1 MCEYTQHIENLR
13 EEEQTMAVK
22 TVNSA
27 ALDIA
32 NVTAVTGA
40 LASQKVTQNTQ
51 SFGDVLNKTTN
62 KTTIADTSKQSY
74 QNNTKTDTQST
85 VKSDNKSDNITDSS
99 KPSDSKPDVE
109 DTSKTYNA
117 DDAKAAAD
125 EKSVEATD
133 AEDDMTVEQIVT
145 ALEQIISQIKD
156 ILGITDDVFLE
167 NMENLNMQMADLLNP
182 DNMVQLVTAL
192 SGEDSAISLVA
203 NEELYSALQDI
214 TQTVET
220 QVGTLLEDT
229 GLSQEDISDILQKL
243 QQANQEENIGD
254 LNAGELNA
262 QDADKTALV
271 SNEAVDDTTFQTM
284 ETAVAVNE
292 PVVEINDKTSD
303 KTEVS
308 KDDTAKVQTDQ
319 SNPEEE
325 AEITTDTSSKSQ
337 TSKAEA
343 DSHENSD
350 TKEFGHNQ
358 STSQSFDN
366 NLNELVNDIGETVES
381 YTSESTE
388 SIMRQLADTVK
399 IVKNENL
406 TEMEL
411 QLHPASLGTVNVSL
425 TTKGGVV
432 TAQFTTQNE
441 AVRAAIEA
449 QASQLKTNLEEQGVK
464 IEAIEVSVESHG
476 LERNLDKNNDQQR
489 QQSEEQ
495 EQRVQGLR
503 RTNINLRQFED
514 GDEIAEEMQ
523 GADDATRI
531 AMEMMTANGNSM
543 DLLA

>member
-1 MCEYTQHIENLR
+1 
-13 EEEQTMAVK
+13 MAVK

-117 DDAKAAAD
+117 DDTKAAAD

-476 LERNLDKNNDQQR
+476 LEKNLDKNNDQQR

-495 EQRVQGLR
+495 EQRIQGLR

-514 GDEIAEEMQ
+514 GDEMAEEMR

-531 AMEMMTANGNSM
+531 AMEMMAANGNSM